1 MQRIKKMNLYQLCAD
16 RLNAKGVKPFSA
28 REWTLPIVQQTV
40 YGKVKYPEVMEEIK
54 LIMKEYENSI

>member
-1 MQRIKKMNLYQLCAD
+1 MQRIKKMNVYQLCAD

-54 LIMKEYENSI
+54 LIMEEYEK

>member
-1 MQRIKKMNLYQLCAD
+1 MQRIKKMSIYQLCAD

-54 LIMKEYENSI
+54 LIMEEYEK